1 MPGRWRTDTVP
12 YLRTIMD
19 AFNEPGIE
27 TITLCTASQVGKS
40 EALNNCLG
48 YAIAQDPGSSLVV
61 YPTLDLAEYTS
72 KNRIM
77 PMVDSSQVLR
87 DRLDA
92 AHSEK
97 LQLQFTGAY
106 VCLSGANSPASLAS
120 RPIRYL
126 FLDEIDKYPQFSGDE
141 ADPISLARERTKTF
155 RNRKIIQASTPTTER
170 GRVWREYESA
180 DVRMAYYVPC
190 PHCGYM
196 QRLVLAQVKWPEE
209 VRASKREAHGDPQK
223 LRDAAQMALNTAW
236 YECSACKGVID
247 DVDKLD
253 ALRAGEWRPDRET
266 ATATP
271 PRHVAFHLSS
281 LYSPF
286 VSFGQV
292 AAEFIESEEFPERL
306 RNFIN
311 SWLGEPW
318 RDSRVAVK
326 THGLLEQTG
335 DYSMD
340 EVPGEAHFLT
350 AAVDVQLDHFW
361 WEVVAWGVGAS
372 SWIVDFGRAESWK
385 ELEEIIVNRQY
396 RTLAGEYKII
406 RLAAV
411 DAGYRTDE
419 VYEFVTRFG
428 DVCRPVKGASK
439 TLGGRF
445 YSVSSLDKEGWN
457 GLKLYLVDTDYW
469 KDYVFGRL
477 HKEPGTPGAMHI
489 PKDCHTYWADHMT
502 AERKVIERDR
512 KTGRE
517 TETWVKISQH
527 APNHLL
533 DCTVYNAVMAELCGV
548 RYLTDVPVQE
558 QRQEKPTSRPTG
570 SWLGHRTGW
579 LRR

>member
-1 MPGRWRTDTVP
+1 
-12 YLRTIMD
+12 MD

-61 YPTLDLAEYTS
+61 YPTLELAEYTS

-87 DRLDA
+87 ARLDA
-92 AHSEK
+92 ARSEK

-126 FLDEIDKYPQFSGDE
+126 FLDEIDKYPAFSGDE

-190 PHCGYM
+190 PHCGSM
-196 QRLVLAQVKWPEE
+196 QKLILHQVKWPEE
-209 VRASKREAHGDPQK
+209 VRQAKRDAHGDPQK
-223 LRDAAQMALNTAW
+223 LRDTAQMALSTAW
-236 YECSACKGVID
+236 YECSACQGVID

-306 RNFIN
+306 RNFVN

-326 THGLLEQTG
+326 THGLLEEQAGTHL
-335 DYSMD
+335 MD
-340 EVPGEAHFLT
+340 EVPAEAHFLT
-350 AAVDVQLDHFW
+350 AAIDVQLDHFW
-361 WEVVAWGVGAS
+361 YQVMGWGVAAS
-372 SWIVDFGRAESWK
+372 SWVIDFGRVETWG

-396 RTLAGEYKII
+396 RTLGGEYRVV
-406 RLAAV
+406 RLCAV

-419 VYEFVTRFG
+419 VYEFTTRFA
-428 DVCRPVKGASK
+428 DIMRPVKGASK

-445 YSVSSLDKEGWN
+445 YSVSSLDKEGWG
-457 GLKLYLVDTDYW
+457 GLKLYFVDTDYW

-477 HKEPGTPGAMHI
+477 RKAPGVPGAMVI
-489 PKDCHTYWADHMT
+489 PKDCHPYWADHMT
-502 AERKVIERDR
+502 SEQKVIERDR

-517 TETWVKISQH
+517 IETWVKISQH
-527 APNHLL
+527 AQNHLL
-533 DCTVYNAVMAELCGV
+533 DCTVYNALAAELCGV
-548 RYLTDVPVQE
+548 RYLTDATVQE
-558 QRQEKPTSRPTG
+558 TREDRPPSLPVG
-570 SWLGHRTGW
+570 SWLGSRGKGW